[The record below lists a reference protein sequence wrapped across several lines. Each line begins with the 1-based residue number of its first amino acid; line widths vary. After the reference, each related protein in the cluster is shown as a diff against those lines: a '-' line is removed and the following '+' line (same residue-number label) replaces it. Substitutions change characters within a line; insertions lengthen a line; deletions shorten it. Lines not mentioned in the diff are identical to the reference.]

1 MKIPEPIV
9 DIRANITVDIIG
21 DIQIEALDPATA
33 EVQALVAAS
42 DAFYDGLYPQES
54 SHLEALDDLGKP
66 NVLFFGC
73 RVDANLVASGA
84 AKLMD
89 DDGDYAEIKRVF
101 VLDAYRGQGL
111 SAKIMN
117 YLESELQRRGVK
129 LLRLETGV
137 LQPEALGLYRKLGYR
152 ERGPFGAYE
161 ADPLSVF
168 MEKAVLMEKAA
179 CVQHACV
186 NNAKPDPA

>member
-1 MKIPEPIV
+1 MKTPDP
-9 DIRANITVDIIG
+9 TVDT
-21 DIQIEALDPATA
+21 DIEALDPADT

-54 SHLEALDDLGKP
+54 SHLEALDDLNKP

-73 RVDANLVASGA
+73 RVNGKLAASGA

-111 SAKIMN
+111 SAKIMSH
-117 YLESELQRRGVK
+117 LESQLQRRGVR

-152 ERGPFGAYE
+152 ERGPFGAYG

-168 MEKAVLMEKAA
+168 MEKSGAMEEAA
-179 CVQHACV
+179 LAQ
-186 NNAKPDPA
+186 NAKPDPV

>member
-1 MKIPEPIV
+1 MKTPEPVI
-9 DIRANITVDIIG
+9 DIEGDVTPDIKADIKTDITID
-21 DIQIEALDPATA
+21 ALDPAATD
-33 EVQALVAAS
+33 VQALVAAS
-42 DAFYDGLYPQES
+42 DAFYDGLYPEES
-54 SHLEALDDLGKP
+54 SHLEALDDLGNP

-73 RVDANLVASGA
+73 RVGGKLAASGA

-111 SAKIMN
+111 SARVMN
-117 YLESELQRRGVK
+117 CLESELQRRGVK

-137 LQPEALGLYRKLGYR
+137 LQPEALGLYRKLGYH
-152 ERGPFGAYE
+152 ERGPFGAYG

-168 MEKAVLMEKAA
+168 MEKAVSMEKAA
-179 CVQHACV
+179 REQ
-186 NNAKPDPA
+186 NARPDPA

>member
-1 MKIPEPIV
+1 MKTPEPIV
-9 DIRANITVDIIG
+9 DIRADIRVDIIG
-21 DIQIEALDPATA
+21 NLQIEVLDPAVA

-54 SHLEALDDLGKP
+54 SHLEALDDLNKP

-111 SAKIMN
+111 SARIMN
-117 YLESELQRRGVK
+117 YLESELQRRGVR

-168 MEKAVLMEKAA
+168 MEKSVFIEKAA
-179 CVQHACV
+179 LVK
-186 NNAKPDPA
+186 NAKPDPA

>member
-1 MKIPEPIV
+1 MKTPEPIV
-9 DIRANITVDIIG
+9 DTRA
-21 DIQIEALDPATA
+21 DIQIEALDPADT

-54 SHLEALDDLGKP
+54 SHLEALDDLNKP
-66 NVLFFGC
+66 NVLFYGC
-73 RVDANLVASGA
+73 RVNGRLAASGA
-84 AKLMD
+84 AKLMN

-111 SAKIMN
+111 SAKIMSH
-117 YLESELQRRGVK
+117 LESELQRRGVS

-137 LQPEALGLYRKLGYR
+137 LQPQALGLYRKLGYR
-152 ERGPFGAYE
+152 ERDPFGAYG

-168 MEKAVLMEKAA
+168 MEKSFSMEETARG
-179 CVQHACV
+179 Q
-186 NNAKPDPA
+186 NAKSDPV

>member
-1 MKIPEPIV
+1 MKTPESIV
-9 DIRANITVDIIG
+9 G
-21 DIQIEALDPATA
+21 IQIEALDPTAA

-42 DAFYDGLYPQES
+42 DAFYDGLYPEES
-54 SHLEALDDLGKP
+54 NHLEALDELDKS

-73 RVDANLVASGA
+73 RVDGNLVASGA

-111 SAKIMN
+111 SAKIMS
-117 YLESELQRRGVK
+117 YLESELQRRGVR

-152 ERGPFGAYE
+152 ERGPFGTYG

-168 MEKAVLMEKAA
+168 MEKTASVE
-179 CVQHACV
+179 
-186 NNAKPDPA
+186 NTNSDPA

>member
-1 MKIPEPIV
+1 MKTPEPIV
-9 DIRANITVDIIG
+9 DTRADTRA
-21 DIQIEALDPATA
+21 DIQIEALDP
-33 EVQALVAAS
+33 
-42 DAFYDGLYPQES
+42 
-54 SHLEALDDLGKP
+54 KP

-73 RVDANLVASGA
+73 RVDGNLVASGA
-84 AKLMD
+84 AKLMN

-111 SAKIMN
+111 SAKVMN
-117 YLESELQRRGVK
+117 YLESELQRRGVS

-152 ERGPFGAYE
+152 ERGPFGAYA

-168 MEKAVLMEKAA
+168 MEKMTSVENL
-179 CVQHACV
+179 
-186 NNAKPDPA
+186 NSDPA